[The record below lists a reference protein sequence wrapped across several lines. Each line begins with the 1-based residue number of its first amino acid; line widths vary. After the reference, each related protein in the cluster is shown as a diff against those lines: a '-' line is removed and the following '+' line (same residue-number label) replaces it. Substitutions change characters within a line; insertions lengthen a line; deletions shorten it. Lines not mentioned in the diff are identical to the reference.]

1 MVKMHSSS
9 TRAMHK
15 IVVLGA
21 SPNPERVSYKAV
33 KSLIKRNYPV
43 IPVGIRSGIIQSLPI
58 VIGKPVIDEVHT
70 LLLYI
75 GPARQKEYYDYI
87 ISLKPKR
94 IIFNPGTENS
104 ELINLCKEN
113 KIEVILDCAL
123 VMLGT
128 GSF

>member
-1 MVKMHSSS
+1 
-9 TRAMHK
+9 MHK

-33 KSLIKRNYPV
+33 KSLIRRNYPV
-43 IPVGIRSGIIQSLPI
+43 VPIGIRPGIIQSLPI
-58 VIGKPVIDEVHT
+58 VTGKPVIDEIHT

-113 KIEVILDCAL
+113 KIEVKIGRAH
-123 VMLGT
+123 V
-128 GSF
+128 